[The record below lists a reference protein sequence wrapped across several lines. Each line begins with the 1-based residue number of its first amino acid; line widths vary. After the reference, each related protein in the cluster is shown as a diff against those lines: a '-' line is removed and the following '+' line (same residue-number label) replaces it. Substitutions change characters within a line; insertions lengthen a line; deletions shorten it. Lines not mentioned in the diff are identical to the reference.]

1 MTEIRPVLYV
11 VVIPDAIDGRTGKR
25 KRLSAQLRIGSDP
38 TVEFGLQFYAFLG
51 TGFRRPDPTVYGI
64 DQFYALRDRG
74 GFGPILIGSG
84 KPASISNVSPS
95 LNASPLLVTVTV

>member
-11 VVIPDAIDGRTGKR
+11 VVIPDAIDGRTGKG

-38 TVEFGLQFYAFLG
+38 AVEFGLQFYAFLG

-64 DQFYALRDRG
+64 DQLYALRDRG
-74 GFGPILIGSG
+74 GFRRTILLG
-84 KPASISNVSPS
+84 KPASISNVSPI
-95 LNASPLLVTVTV
+95 LKESPFLWIVTV